1 MPKKLKLTQVR
12 SIIGSQRKRHRN
24 VMEALGFQKNYRT
37 LYKNDTPQIRGML
50 NKVRHLVEWVEIE
63 EKDILP
69 KSERSKGFTVVK
81 AANKEKKPSAE
92 APAGEKS
99 GNTAVE
105 Q

>member
-12 SIIGSQRKRHRN
+12 SIIGSQRKKHRN

-37 LYKNDTPQIRGML
+37 LYKNDTTQIRGML
-50 NKVRHLVEWVEIE
+50 NKVRHLVEWEEIE
-63 EKDILP
+63 EKNIP
-69 KSERSKGFTVVK
+69 QKSERSKGFTVVK
-81 AANKEKKPSAE
+81 AAKKKEKPSEE

-99 GNTAVE
+99 GNAAVE